1 MSDLFTTGLTFLIYN
16 YLTMPELNQDIELR
30 SEEVQEILT
39 KVPNWMIRWGNTLL
53 LVLII
58 ILLSIS
64 WFIKYPDVID
74 TQVMITTTNPPQKL
88 YANSSGKFDVFFI
101 QDNDTV
107 KANTPIAIIEN
118 SALYKDVLFLK
129 SITYSIDLDKAE
141 FKFPINDLPPLILGE
156 INASFSQF
164 ENNYSNYFMNIELK
178 PFENDNNAN
187 RRAVSEAKR
196 RLVNLIDQKRLSEGA
211 YELRKTDF
219 ERDKLLFEKG
229 VISKKEFDLKQFELL
244 QLEQSLK
251 ALESSISQNREVI
264 SNSNRN
270 LKGSTIE
277 NALKESQLIRN
288 TIQSFNQLKKEI
300 DDWEKRYVLKS
311 DIDGQVTFL
320 SVWDETQT
328 VKVGDLIFT
337 VIPIKERSYI
347 GKIEAPATNSGKIRV
362 QQKVQIQLS
371 NFPADE
377 YGELNGSIA
386 SIKPVPNQDGNYLI
400 DVDIDKELI
409 TSYNKKIPFRQEMK
423 GTAKIITEDLR
434 LIERFFYQLKNI
446 ID

>member
-1 MSDLFTTGLTFLIYN
+1 
-16 YLTMPELNQDIELR
+16 MPESYQDIELR

-53 LVLII
+53 LLLIV
-58 ILLSIS
+58 ILLAIS
-64 WFIKYPDVID
+64 WFIKYPDDIE
-74 TQVMITTTNPPQKL
+74 TQVMITTSNPPQKL

-101 QDNDTV
+101 KDGDTV
-107 KANTPIAIIEN
+107 KANTPLAIIEN
-118 SALYKDVLFLK
+118 SALYKDVLYLK
-129 SITYSIDLDKAE
+129 SITDTIDLDRTN

-164 ENNYSNYFMNIELK
+164 ENNYSNYYMNVELK
-178 PFENDNNAN
+178 PFENQNDAN

-196 RLVNLIDQKRLSEGA
+196 RLVNLIDQKRLSKSA
-211 YELRKTDF
+211 YELKKIDF

-229 VISKKEFDLKQFELL
+229 VISKKEFELKQIELF
-244 QLEQSLK
+244 QLEQ
-251 ALESSISQNREVI
+251 ALTGLENSISQNREVI

-270 LKGSTIE
+270 LKGTTIE
-277 NALKESQLIRN
+277 NTLKESQLIRN

-320 SVWDETQT
+320 SVWNETQT
-328 VKVGDLIFT
+328 VQPNDLIFT
-337 VIPIKERSYI
+337 VIPIKERAYI
-347 GKIEAPATNSGKIRV
+347 GRIEAPAANSGKIKEDQR
-362 QQKVQIQLS
+362 VQIQLA
-371 NFPADE
+371 NFPSDE
-377 YGELNGSIA
+377 YGELNGTISTI
-386 SIKPVPNQDGNYLI
+386 SPVPNQDGKYLI
-400 DVDIDKELI
+400 KVDIDKELI
-409 TSYNKKIPFRQEMK
+409 TSYNKKIPFKQEMQ
-423 GTAKIITEDLR
+423 GAAKIITEDLR